1 MTPKSSGV
9 AKAESG
15 HSARV
20 ILIGGIAIERFGVDS
35 SFEIFRCEDVS
46 QALRFWE
53 DAETC
58 VLLTDLASLSE
69 NERAHLGR
77 QMAQFNRV
85 LVLAVVDSI
94 DDKGCENLLR
104 MGCVGSLRGQESAAT
119 LERALKAVIAGELWF
134 PRAMLSRVLRG
145 FLVAQDPNRLTTR
158 ELEILGLVNNDL
170 NNQQIADK
178 LFISRET
185 VRWHIKGLHAKLGI
199 RTRRGLQDH
208 VRLLHRVGNAI
219 PAHHELGNNL
229 QRRAAS

>member
-1 MTPKSSGV
+1 V
-9 AKAESG
+9 LKAESG
-15 HSARV
+15 HSVRV
-20 ILIGGIAIERFGVDS
+20 ILIGGVSVERFGEDS
-35 SFEIFRCEDVS
+35 PFEIVRCEDVS

-69 NERAHLGR
+69 SERARLR
-77 QMAQFNRV
+77 KQMAQFNRI
-85 LVLAVVDSI
+85 LVLAVADSI

-104 MGCVGSLRGQESAAT
+104 MGCVGSLRSRESAAT
-119 LERALKAVIAGELWF
+119 IERALKAVIAGELWF
-134 PRAMLSRVLRG
+134 PRALLSGVLRG

-199 RTRRGLQDH
+199 RTRRGLQDQ
-208 VRLLHRVGNAI
+208 VRLVHRMEKAI